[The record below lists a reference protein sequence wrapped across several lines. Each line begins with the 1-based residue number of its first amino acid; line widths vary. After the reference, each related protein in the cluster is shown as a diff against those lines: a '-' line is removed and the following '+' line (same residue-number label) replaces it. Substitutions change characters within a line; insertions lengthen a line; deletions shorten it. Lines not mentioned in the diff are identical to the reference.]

1 MDEQTISAQ
10 EKLKQLDAERKTLRA
25 QVKDERTIRL
35 EEAAKMR
42 DGRDEKIEK
51 IQERIK
57 KILSVIFQYNKLGKV
72 AKVDFDIF
80 GKITA
85 EISENLDEI
94 PIESTT
100 TSIFFLNA
108 SSSAKFP

>member
-1 MDEQTISAQ
+1 MDENITAE

-42 DGRDEKIEK
+42 VGRDEKIEK
-51 IQERIK
+51 IQEKLK
-57 KILSVIFQYNKLGKV
+57 KVQSAIYDYNKLGKV
-72 AKVDFDIF
+72 AKVDCDIF

-85 EISENLDEI
+85 EISDELDEI
-94 PIESTT
+94 PTESTT
-100 TSIFFLNA
+100 TA
-108 SSSAKFP
+108 DTGQ